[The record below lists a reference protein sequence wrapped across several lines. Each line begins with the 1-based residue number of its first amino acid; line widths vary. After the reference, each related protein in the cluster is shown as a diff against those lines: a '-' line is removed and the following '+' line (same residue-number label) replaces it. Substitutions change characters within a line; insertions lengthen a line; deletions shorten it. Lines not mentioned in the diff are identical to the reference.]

1 MKILATEK
9 LSPHKFKDNHGY
21 LICTDCIMARTGK
34 QTYTRDD
41 CFGDGDMTEIEV
53 DRPEKEVFDPKTLA
67 SFENVPITIEHPENN
82 VDSDNYSSL
91 SVGYMR
97 DIHKGTYNGQ
107 PVMLGTAVI
116 TDSEGIEKVES
127 GELTNL
133 SCGYDCD
140 IDDDKNPKQTNIRG
154 NHIALC
160 EIPRAG
166 ITHIQD
172 SLSKTKNPKK
182 RAFIDSLV
190 ENHISYIEK
199 EPNRFTFLTDDIGK
213 AKRLA
218 RKIVGNNFLE
228 DRDTLAI
235 DFYKG
240 NEKRTYKRGVLRNTD
255 LEEYRKEREENKMKK
270 DSQTQEIEEIEKEER
285 RKFGRLY
292 DKMVDLE
299 YGEFTKENPI
309 RNTKFAKDHYW
320 NFMYSEEHF
329 NYFLNWLKRKY
340 PRLYAEY
347 MRKLDEDNDF
357 EYGEDE
363 DNALV
368 SKEEWKEI
376 KNKKYSDYP
385 YDWADSKDTF
395 MRDKKRTRDEK
406 STWCLWTENGHI
418 MATPKS
424 NFGKRVSDER
434 LIHDLTRG
442 GFRSI
447 ESAKRYFEKDGNIVE
462 VHNSWTDDIV
472 KQGKGWANRGK
483 EGMHGYFRTKKEAR
497 RQQKAMFARG
507 YKARDG
513 VIIPANSMAE
523 AIAKYRKMIRGRK
536 TDSEDEVEKKVVWLD
551 TGTAWLAPVV
561 VENHTGDKMDID
573 DWIGW
578 ASTKAEEVGADY
590 VLDMEIDDR
599 AKEDHKSVGEYID
612 DLEES
617 GYVYF
622 DRSHFNMPNI
632 YLQIYSAQVKDP
644 KATDDLSKAPVVK
657 ADDIVIW

>member
-1 MKILATEK
+1 
-9 LSPHKFKDNHGY
+9 
-21 LICTDCIMARTGK
+21 MARTGK

-82 VDSDNYSSL
+82 VDSDNYNSL

-166 ITHIQD
+166 ITRIQD
-172 SLSKTKNPKK
+172 SIRETRNPKK
-182 RAFIDSLV
+182 RAFLDSLAR
-190 ENHISYIEK
+190 NHISYVEK

-218 RKIVGNNFLE
+218 RQIVGNNFLE
-228 DRDTLAI
+228 DKDTLAI
-235 DFYKG
+235 DFYKEG
-240 NEKRTYKRGVLRNTD
+240 N
-255 LEEYRKEREENKMKK
+255 NKMKK
-270 DSQTQEIEEIEKEER
+270 NKTTYSWGIFGDGGSEEYGWDCNSVQEARLEAETRARRNNRVLGEGFNISVFADDNPTEAIVDEYIDEKGRIYRNGTEKE
-285 RKFGRLY
+285 FGR
-292 DKMVDLE
+292 E
-299 YGEFTKENPI
+299 G
-309 RNTKFAKDHYW
+309 KD
-320 NFMYSEEHF
+320 
-329 NYFLNWLKRKY
+329 
-340 PRLYAEY
+340 
-347 MRKLDEDNDF
+347 
-357 EYGEDE
+357 
-363 DNALV
+363 
-368 SKEEWKEI
+368 I
-376 KNKKYSDYP
+376 
-385 YDWADSKDTF
+385 F
-395 MRDKKRTRDEK
+395 MRDKRRTRDEK
-406 STWCLWTENGHI
+406 TTWCLWTEDGHI

-424 NFGKRVSDER
+424 NFGKRVSNER

-442 GFRSI
+442 GFESI
-447 ESAKRYFEKDGNIVE
+447 ESAKRYFEKDGNVVE
-462 VHNSWTDDIV
+462 VHNSYTDDIV
-472 KQGKGWANRGK
+472 KQGKGWTNKGK
-483 EGMHGYFRTKKEAR
+483 EGTHGHFRTKKEAR
-497 RQQKAMFARG
+497 EQQKAMFARG

-536 TDSEDEVEKKVVWLD
+536 TDSEDEIEKKVVWLD
-551 TGTAWLAPVV
+551 TGTAWLTPVV
-561 VENHTGDKMDID
+561 VENHTGDKMGFE

-590 VLDMEIDDR
+590 VLDTEIDER
-599 AKEDHKSVGEYID
+599 AKEEDMSDDEYIN
-612 DLEES
+612 DLEER
-617 GYVYF
+617 GYKYF
-622 DRSHFNMPNI
+622 DRSYFNLPNI
-632 YLQIYSAQVKDP
+632 YLQTYSAQVRDP

-657 ADDIVIW
+657 ADDFPIW

>member
-82 VDSDNYSSL
+82 VDSDNYNSL

-172 SLSKTKNPKK
+172 SMSKTKNPKK
-182 RAFIDSLV
+182 RAFLDSLV

-235 DFYKG
+235 DFYKDNG
-240 NEKRTYKRGVLRNTD
+240 KRTYKHGVFRNAD
-255 LEEYRKEREENKMKK
+255 LEEYRKERRENKMGK
-270 DSQTQEIEEIEKEER
+270 DE
-285 RKFGRLY
+285 
-292 DKMVDLE
+292 
-299 YGEFTKENPI
+299 
-309 RNTKFAKDHYW
+309 
-320 NFMYSEEHF
+320 
-329 NYFLNWLKRKY
+329 
-340 PRLYAEY
+340 
-347 MRKLDEDNDF
+347 
-357 EYGEDE
+357 
-363 DNALV
+363 
-368 SKEEWKEI
+368 
-376 KNKKYSDYP
+376 
-385 YDWADSKDTF
+385 KDTF
-395 MRDKKRTRDEK
+395 IKDRRKALRRTR
-406 STWCLWTENGHI
+406 
-418 MATPKS
+418 PV
-424 NFGKRVSDER
+424 VSSCD
-434 LIHDLTRG
+434 
-442 GFRSI
+442 
-447 ESAKRYFEKDGNIVE
+447 
-462 VHNSWTDDIV
+462 DDIV
-472 KQGKGWANRGK
+472 KVSKGWANKGK
-483 EGMHGYFRTKKEAR
+483 EGTHGTFRTKEGAR

-551 TGTAWLAPVV
+551 TGTAWLVPVI
-561 VENHTGDKMDID
+561 VENHTGDKMTFE

-578 ASTKAEEVGADY
+578 ASTKAEEAGADY
-590 VLDMEIDDR
+590 VLDTEINDR
-599 AKEDHKSVGEYID
+599 AEEEHKSVDEYID
-612 DLEES
+612 GLEES

-622 DRSHFNMPNI
+622 DRSHFNLPNI
-632 YLQIYSAQVKDP
+632 YLRVYSTQVKDP